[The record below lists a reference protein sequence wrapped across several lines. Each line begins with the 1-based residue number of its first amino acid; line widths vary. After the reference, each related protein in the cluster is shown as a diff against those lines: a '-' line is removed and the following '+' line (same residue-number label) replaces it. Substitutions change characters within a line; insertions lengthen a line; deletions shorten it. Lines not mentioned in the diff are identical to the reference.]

1 MQTQTTT
8 NYTNSSSSRRR
19 IAHHEDVLHPR
30 PATALAPMACSVID
44 DQSEATLDALMQQH
58 LRANNV
64 TSGAL
69 AIAKHG
75 ELIYGK
81 AFGWHDSNKT
91 TPVREDFISRIASVS
106 KPLTAA
112 AVRQLIARGRISLES
127 AVFQVLNFNPFGG
140 KVDRRL
146 GDIKIKHLLA
156 HRGGWSN
163 DYTFAEGRCA
173 QELGVQHPASRRD
186 VARWIMSKPLQYD
199 PGTQMRYSNV
209 GYLMLGLIV
218 EEVSGMPF
226 LKAIQEL
233 VFAPLGVQSDRV
245 IVGDNQPSNSREWN
259 YEGWKYQG
267 SGNNAYARGMWPW
280 DMEGHCAQGG
290 IVTDPA
296 RGSSHLHKSILL
308 WVRRT
313 HWHRPT
319 FRWYVEG

>member
-1 MQTQTTT
+1 M
-8 NYTNSSSSRRR
+8 
-19 IAHHEDVLHPR
+19 
-30 PATALAPMACSVID
+30 
-44 DQSEATLDALMQQH
+44 
-58 LRANNV
+58 
-64 TSGAL
+64 
-69 AIAKHG
+69 
-75 ELIYGK
+75 
-81 AFGWHDSNKT
+81 
-91 TPVREDFISRIASVS
+91 
-106 KPLTAA
+106 
-112 AVRQLIARGRISLES
+112 
-127 AVFQVLNFNPFGG
+127 
-140 KVDRRL
+140 DRRL